1 MLASYECF
9 GALLRAAVWPKI
21 EFLAVTFSQRR
32 VFDRFAFF
40 AARPANRFFLVAML
54 RLLRTDG
61 HTAQLRFN
69 Y

>member
-32 VFDRFAFF
+32 VFDRFAFLP
-40 AARPANRFFLVAML
+40 RDR
-54 RLLRTDG
+54 
-61 HTAQLRFN
+61 
-69 Y
+69 